1 MGQGFTSETTP
12 GLHSMVCF
20 QRLKHQGEE
29 VDDDMEDEFY
39 LKRLDSGLFT
49 LQLIDYI
56 MLEVCASGASS
67 VSCISSRV
75 YLHLVSWNAA
85 AANVENKSCVRVC
98 KRMDAIQLPSL

>member
-1 MGQGFTSETTP
+1 LTQMGED
-12 GLHSMVCF
+12 
-20 QRLKHQGEE
+20 

-67 VSCISSRV
+67 VKSRV
-75 YLHLVSWNAA
+75 MQILNMRGGSIKVIRGIMREYAGNIGDAKDPAAREAEQSRILQLVD
-85 AANVENKSCVRVC
+85 KF
-98 KRMDAIQLPSL
+98 

>member
-1 MGQGFTSETTP
+1 MGQEFTPETTFSLSSVIRFQRLKVLGQGFTSETTFS
-12 GLHSMVCF
+12 LRSVICF

-67 VSCISSRV
+67 VSCINGRV
-75 YLHLVSWNAA
+75 YSH
-85 AANVENKSCVRVC
+85 
-98 KRMDAIQLPSL
+98 

>member
-1 MGQGFTSETTP
+1 MRQIFIS
-12 GLHSMVCF
+12 LLIF
-20 QRLKHQGEE
+20 QRLKQQGED

-67 VSCISSRV
+67 VSTKQ
-75 YLHLVSWNAA
+75 NF
-85 AANVENKSCVRVC
+85 
-98 KRMDAIQLPSL
+98 

>member
-1 MGQGFTSETTP
+1 MWLRLWCLHATVMTD
-12 GLHSMVCF
+12 GLLDPDFGKLIHAYF
-20 QRLKHQGEE
+20 FLLFFIYLFFIFWLLLQRLKHLGEE

-67 VSCISSRV
+67 VSIC
-75 YLHLVSWNAA
+75 LLV
-85 AANVENKSCVRVC
+85 
-98 KRMDAIQLPSL
+98 L